1 MDLMNIRRNLLLSQ
15 PAYEAWNLTFDG
27 TTNTVIDT
35 GVYLFTTENINRN
48 FEVIIENLYGKGNS
62 NNTIICAKHNGN
74 AYGFFIRCNGGTNT
88 TYKGT
93 ISVKKQ
99 YNNNIIVRLINGVI
113 SVSGDTITNPKVQF
127 TFFSMFATLSS
138 RVNSSYSSIF
148 SSSFIFSLAIF
159 STSHSFILAIFVF

>member
-27 TTNTVIDT
+27 TINTVIDT

-74 AYGFFIRCNGGTNT
+74 AYGFFIRCNGSTST

-99 YNNNIIVRLINGVI
+99 YNNNIIVKRINGVI

-127 TFFSMFATLSS
+127 INAVHNHPLVLGCAVEDDGSYYRHDQGTLGHIVVRWLS
-138 RVNSSYSSIF
+138 
-148 SSSFIFSLAIF
+148 
-159 STSHSFILAIFVF
+159 